1 MLEFEREELS
11 LQWVAYSEVTPFKS
25 YWIEDG
31 AWTYLYTV
39 QGDRAGATI
48 SNSKTYYTLEDAM
61 LAAQKE
67 DEANKKKEAA

>member
-31 AWTYLYTV
+31 AWSYLYTV
-39 QGDRAGATI
+39 QGDRAGATL
-48 SNSKTYYTLEDAM
+48 SKSRIFSTLEEAM

-67 DEANKKKEAA
+67 DEANRKKGAA